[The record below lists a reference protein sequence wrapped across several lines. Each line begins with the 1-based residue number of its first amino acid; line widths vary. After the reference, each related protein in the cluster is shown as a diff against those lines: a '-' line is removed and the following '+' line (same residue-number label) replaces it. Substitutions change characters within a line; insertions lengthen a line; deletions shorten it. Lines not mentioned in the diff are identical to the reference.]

1 MYTIHRMRRTQLY
14 LDEEMARIL
23 STLSRQKGTTVSG
36 LVRECIKE
44 KFGRLAKADKA
55 TLARELGGLW
65 KARKDIGSIDAHIR
79 QLRKSTRRRRMTI
92 G

>member
-14 LDEEMARIL
+14 LDDDMARIL
-23 STLSRQKGTTVSG
+23 SAVSRQKGTTVSG
-36 LVRECIKE
+36 LVRQCIRE
-44 KFGRLAKADKA
+44 KFARLAKTDKA

-65 KARKDIGSIDAHIR
+65 KDRKDIGSIDSHIR
-79 QLRKSTRRRRMTI
+79 GLRKGTRRRRMTI